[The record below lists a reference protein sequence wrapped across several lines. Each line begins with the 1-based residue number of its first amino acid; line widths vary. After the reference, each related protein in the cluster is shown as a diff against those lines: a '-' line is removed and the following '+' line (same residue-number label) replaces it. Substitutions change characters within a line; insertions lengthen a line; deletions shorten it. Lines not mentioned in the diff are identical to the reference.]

1 MMMKELSLIALTH
14 SIPEHSL
21 VAGDVGTIVHVY
33 PGGVAYEVEFMTGLG
48 RTIGVLTLKP
58 LDVRPVG
65 ADILRARSMGDATF
79 PSN

>member
-1 MMMKELSLIALTH
+1 MKELSLIALTH

-33 PGGVAYEVEFMTGLG
+33 PGAVAYEVEFMTGLG

-58 LDVRPVG
+58 SDVRPVG
-65 ADILRARSMGDATF
+65 ADILHARNMGQTAF
-79 PSN
+79 PAN